1 MRTRTD
7 ASGFTLIELL
17 VVVVIIVALAGMVVP
32 RLWPVTDEAKRSI
45 AKGDLA
51 SIGLAL
57 KMFRLQCDRFPT
69 TDEGLNALLM
79 APGSLPAWRG
89 PYLEKRPI
97 DPWKR
102 PYQYRCPG
110 THNASGFD
118 VWSLGPDE
126 QKADDDINNW
136 DE

>member
-1 MRTRTD
+1 VTEKTRT
-7 ASGFTLIELL
+7 SGFTLIELL

-45 AKGDLA
+45 AKGDIA
-51 SIGLAL
+51 NIALAL
-57 KMFRLQCDRFPT
+57 KMFRLHCDRFPST
-69 TDEGLNALLM
+69 EEGLNALLV
-79 APGSLPAWRG
+79 APGSLTAWHG
-89 PYLEKRPI
+89 PYLEKRPL

-102 PYQYRCPG
+102 AYQYRFPG
-110 THNASGFD
+110 GHNASGFD

-126 QKADDDINNW
+126 QKAEDDINNW